1 MHELTRMAYLD
12 ALGVDSY
19 VSRQQLPGAAPTR
32 RLALLQVTPQP
43 APVADQSAA
52 AQPRMPRLDEAP
64 RPVPATPPAVPQTR
78 NNAMPRGAVGRF
90 SLAAIT
96 VGGYIWVEELVQVAL
111 AREQV
116 QLVHAMARAVSRDA
130 AAPNVQQ
137 FDWPLHNN
145 HQLDQG
151 EDAARAAVAGF
162 LQRQIDQQ
170 SCRGLVLLGDG
181 SPRRVAL
188 DLLGDITVVKTLDT
202 LSLLADPQLKKQ
214 AWRDLQPI
222 VRGS

>member
-1 MHELTRMAYLD
+1 MI
-12 ALGVDSY
+12 VDS
-19 VSRQQLPGAAPTR
+19 
-32 RLALLQVTPQP
+32 
-43 APVADQSAA
+43 
-52 AQPRMPRLDEAP
+52 
-64 RPVPATPPAVPQTR
+64 
-78 NNAMPRGAVGRF
+78 
-90 SLAAIT
+90 AIT
-96 VGGYIWVEELVQVAL
+96 AGGCIWVEELAQAAL

-116 QLVHAMARAVSRDA
+116 QLVHAMARAVSGDA
-130 AAPNVQQ
+130 AAPKVQQ

-151 EDAARAAVAGF
+151 DDAARAAVAGF

-170 SCRGLVLLGDG
+170 HCRGLVLLGSG

-188 DLLGDITVVKTLDT
+188 DMLGDVSVVNTLDT

>member
-43 APVADQSAA
+43 APVADQSAV
-52 AQPRMPRLDEAP
+52 AQPQMPRLDEAP
-64 RPVPATPPAVPQTR
+64 RPVPAPPPAAPQMR
-78 NNAMPRGAVGRF
+78 NNTMPSGAVGRF

-96 VGGYIWVEELVQVAL
+96 AGGYIWVEELVQVAL

-188 DLLGDITVVKTLDT
+188 DMLGDITVVKTLDT

>member
-43 APVADQSAA
+43 APVADQSAV
-52 AQPRMPRLDEAP
+52 AQPQMPRLDEAP
-64 RPVPATPPAVPQTR
+64 RPVPVTRPTAPPTR
-78 NNAMPRGAVGRF
+78 NNATPRGSVDRF

-96 VGGYIWVEELVQVAL
+96 AGGYIWVEELVQVAL

-188 DLLGDITVVKTLDT
+188 DMLGDIAVVKTLDT